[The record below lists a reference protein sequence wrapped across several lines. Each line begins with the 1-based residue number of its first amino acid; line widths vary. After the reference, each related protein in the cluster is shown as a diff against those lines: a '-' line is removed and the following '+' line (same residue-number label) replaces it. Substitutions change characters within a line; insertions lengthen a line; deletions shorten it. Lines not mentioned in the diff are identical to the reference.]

1 MRTAK
6 ALASSLVRTPRR
18 RQSSTLNAAA
28 PTLTLG
34 SLQLQ
39 SDVVLAPLERV
50 SDVGFRRLCFAHGA
64 GITWTEMVYASYLKP
79 TAASPTTSALKTAA
93 DYIDTHDP
101 ATLTGVQ
108 LLVDRTAARDDYG
121 VKTLRKAL
129 RALEAGV
136 ASGARPE
143 WANIRAVDLNF
154 GCPAPSLAKRGVGPA
169 QLRRRSKVRRLFE
182 VLAAWKQAT
191 PLAIGAVGAKV
202 RLGANAREQ
211 GYQVYLP
218 VAEAAAEA
226 GLDYLAVHARHAEQR
241 SRDPPTWAALAE
253 VAALV
258 GRRGGNG
265 GGNGGGGSGRLA
277 VIGNG
282 DVRTAADAVRMR
294 EETRCD
300 GVMVGRAAMHN
311 PWSLRQLCGGGDG
324 GDGGGAEWPTVAEL
338 ERSIAEY
345 EEWASARPA
354 AGRYRAFHEENFA
367 RLRREVGAGA
377 AGARLG
383 GDDAAAAAAAT
394 RMTDDWG

>member
-1 MRTAK
+1 MRT
-6 ALASSLVRTPRR
+6 ALASSLVRTPQR
-18 RQSSTLNAAA
+18 RQSTLNAA
-28 PTLTLG
+28 PSLTLG

-50 SDVGFRRLCFAHGA
+50 SDVGFRRLCFAQGA

-79 TAASPTTSALKTAA
+79 TVAAPTTSALKTAA

-136 ASGARPE
+136 ASGTRPE

-154 GCPAPSLAKRGVGPA
+154 GCPAPSLAKRGCGPA

-182 VLAAWKQAT
+182 VLAAWKQET

-218 VAEAAAEA
+218 VAEAAAEV

-265 GGNGGGGSGRLA
+265 GGGRLA

-282 DVRTAADAVRMR
+282 DVRTAADAARMR

-311 PWSLRQLCGGGDG
+311 PWSLRQLCGGDGGGDGDG
-324 GDGGGAEWPTVAEL
+324 GSGGEWPTVTEL

-377 AGARLG
+377 VCVGARLG
-383 GDDAAAAAAAT
+383 GDDTTAAAT
-394 RMTDDWG
+394 KMTDDWG